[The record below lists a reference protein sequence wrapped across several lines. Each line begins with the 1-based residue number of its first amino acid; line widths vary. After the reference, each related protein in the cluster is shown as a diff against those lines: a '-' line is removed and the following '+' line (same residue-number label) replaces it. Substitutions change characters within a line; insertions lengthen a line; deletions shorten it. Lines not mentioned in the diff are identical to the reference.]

1 MRLIRVSSSSL
12 VLRWAVATSALAS
25 ATLGAPDAS
34 AQSAADKATAR
45 TLATEGIKLF
55 REGKFAESLD
65 KMQRAQAMY
74 DAPVH
79 VLYIARCQVK
89 LDKLVE
95 GAENYRR
102 LVRTP
107 LDANAPPAFKE
118 AIESAGKE
126 LEEIE
131 PKVPTLRVEVEPANA
146 AQLEIRIDGEVMP
159 VAALGID
166 RPANPGW
173 HTVQAWAPG
182 YAPSE
187 SKIELKA
194 GEKKP
199 LKLVLQPGSGPPP
212 PGFTAPPP
220 GQQQPGMV
228 PGPMPPP
235 GAEGGATGSA
245 TQEPASKVGFMVGL
259 RLGGAF
265 PGGAARSDPSGE
277 DVKMGDLFQA
287 GGGGEIHGGV
297 RLFKYFTGVVYFERH
312 VLKPGE
318 FFDVPTQ
325 AIDLEVTNTAFAQS
339 YGIGAMIGT
348 PRNQLGGFGE
358 IDLVLDHRFEVNQEI
373 NSSDP
378 RIRNGRC
385 ERAVSARGP
394 AFRIGGGMNIP
405 VAEFL
410 HLTPFVM
417 ATFGQFTDNEVDT
430 DCPAELFGP
439 DVDGEIPEA
448 QRAAHSLLFFGVGG
462 DFVLGRDKPG
472 P

>member
-1 MRLIRVSSSSL
+1 MRLIRVSGFNL
-12 VLRWAVATSALAS
+12 VLRWAVATGVASAI
-25 ATLGAPDAS
+25 ATLGSPDAF

-55 REGKFAESLD
+55 REGRFAESLD
-65 KMQRAQAMY
+65 KMQRAQTMY

-95 GAENYRR
+95 GAESYRK

-118 AIESAGKE
+118 AIESGGKE

-131 PKVPTLRVEVEPANA
+131 PKIPALRVEVEPANA
-146 AQLEIRIDGEVMP
+146 AQLEIRIDGEAMP

-187 SKIELKA
+187 SKVELRA

-235 GAEGGATGSA
+235 GGDAGMVAQPA
-245 TQEPASKVGFMVGL
+245 PQEPASKVGFMVGL
-259 RLGGAF
+259 RLGGAV
-265 PGGAARSDPSGE
+265 PGGAAFVGPGGD

-297 RLFKYFTGVVYFERH
+297 RFLQYFTGVVYFERH

-318 FFDVPTQ
+318 QFDVPTT
-325 AIDLEVTNTAFAQS
+325 AEDLEVTNTAFTQS
-339 YGIGAMIGT
+339 AGIGVMIGT

-358 IDLVLDHRFEVNQEI
+358 LDAVLDHRFEVQQDI
-373 NSSDP
+373 SAVNS
-378 RIRNGRC
+378 C
-385 ERAVSARGP
+385 EVTAAFSGP
-394 AFRIGGGMNIP
+394 GLRIGGGMNIP

-417 ATFGQFTDNEVDT
+417 GTLSAFTNIDIDT
-430 DCPAELFGP
+430 DCPANRVPDFG
-439 DVDGEIPEA
+439 GEIPEDN
-448 QRAAHSLLFFGVGG
+448 RKTHSLLFFGVGG

>member
-1 MRLIRVSSSSL
+1 MRLIRVSVFRLALRCIAAVGVAAAGVSL
-12 VLRWAVATSALAS
+12 GPPNAL
-25 ATLGAPDAS
+25 

-45 TLATEGIKLF
+45 ALATEGIKLF
-55 REGKFAESLD
+55 RDGKFAESLD
-65 KMQRAQAMY
+65 KMQRAQTMY

-79 VLYIARCQVK
+79 LLYIARCQVK

-95 GAENYRR
+95 GAESYRR
-102 LVRTP
+102 LVRMP

-118 AIESAGKE
+118 AIDSGNKE
-126 LEEIE
+126 LAEVE
-131 PKVPTLRVEVEPANA
+131 PKVPALRVDIEPANA
-146 AQLEIRIDGEVMP
+146 DKLEIRIDGEVMP
-159 VAALGID
+159 VAAIGID

-182 YAPSE
+182 YAASE

-199 LKLVLQPGSGPPP
+199 LKLVLQPGAGPPP

-220 GQQQPGMV
+220 GQPVPGQPGMV
-228 PGPMPPP
+228 GGPPPPP
-235 GAEGGATGSA
+235 GADGGMIGAPPA
-245 TQEPASKVGFMVGL
+245 EPASKVGFMVGL
-259 RLGGAF
+259 RLGGAI
-265 PGGAARSDPSGE
+265 PGGSAFTGPGGD
-277 DVKMGDLFQA
+277 DVKMTDLFQA

-297 RLFKYFTGVVYFERH
+297 RVFKYFTGVVYFERH

-318 FFDVPTQ
+318 QFDVPTTTE
-325 AIDLEVTNTAFAQS
+325 DLEVTNTAFTQS
-339 YGIGAMIGT
+339 AGLGVMIGT

-358 IDLVLDHRFEVNQEI
+358 LDLILDHRFEVHQEI
-373 NSSDP
+373 QAADS
-378 RIRNGRC
+378 C
-385 ERAVSARGP
+385 EATAVFRGP
-394 AFRIGGGMNIP
+394 GFRIGGGVNIP

-417 ATFGQFTDNEVDT
+417 ASVGTISDVEIDT
-430 DCPAELFGP
+430 DCPAGRIP
-439 DVDGEIPEA
+439 DVTREVPEDN
-448 QRAAHSLLFFGVGG
+448 RKSHSVLFFGVGG